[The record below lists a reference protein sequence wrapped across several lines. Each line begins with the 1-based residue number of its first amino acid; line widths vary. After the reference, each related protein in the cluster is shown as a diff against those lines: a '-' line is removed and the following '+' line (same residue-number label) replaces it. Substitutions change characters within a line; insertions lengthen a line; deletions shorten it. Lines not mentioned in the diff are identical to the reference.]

1 MNIKEAAVRYLE
13 HRSRTCGEMKAH
25 LIQKGFEMPEIQKT
39 IEELRELHYLD
50 DFQYTIAYL
59 NYGFSKG
66 KGMKLIK
73 YELYDKEVDSNTIED
88 AICSYEEEYG
98 VCLDEYEIERAIEQA
113 AKVADGALP
122 DDRMTAKI
130 ARRLSSKGYSSDV
143 IFKVIGQLGK
153 QEI

>member
-25 LIQKGFEMPEIQKT
+25 LAQKGFEEAEIQQT
-39 IEELRELHYLD
+39 IDELKQLHYLD

-88 AICSYEEEYG
+88 AMGFYEEEYG
-98 VCLDEYEIERAIEQA
+98 VCLDELEIERALDQA
-113 AKVADGALP
+113 SKITEGRQP
-122 DDRMTAKI
+122 DDKMTAKI
-130 ARRLSSKGYSSDV
+130 ARRLSSKGYSTDV
-143 IFKVIGQLGK
+143 IYKVIGQIKK

>member
-13 HRSRTCGEMKAH
+13 HRSRTCGEMRAH
-25 LIQKGFEMPEIQKT
+25 LAQKGFEAEEIRQT
-39 IEELRELHYLD
+39 VEELKALHYLD

-66 KGMKLIK
+66 KGIRLIK

-88 AICSYEEEYG
+88 AMCFYEEEYG
-98 VCLDEYEIERAIEQA
+98 VSLDDFEIERAC
-113 AKVADGALP
+113 P
-122 DDRMTAKI
+122 DEKMTAKI

-143 IFKVIGQLGK
+143 IYKVIGQIKK
-153 QEI
+153 QEL

>member
-25 LIQKGFEMPEIQKT
+25 LAQKGFEETEIQQT
-39 IEELRELHYLD
+39 IEELKQLHYLD

-66 KGMKLIK
+66 KGIKLIK
-73 YELYDKEVDSNTIED
+73 YELYDREVDSNTIED
-88 AICSYEEEYG
+88 AMSFYEEEYG
-98 VCLDEYEIERAIEQA
+98 VCLDELEIERATEQA
-113 AKVADGALP
+113 AKITEDRP
-122 DDRMTAKI
+122 IDDKMTAKI

-143 IFKVIGQLGK
+143 IYKIIGKIKK
-153 QEI
+153 QEP

>member
-1 MNIKEAAVRYLE
+1 MNIKEEAVRYLE

-25 LIQKGFEMPEIQKT
+25 LAQKGFAEDEIRQT
-39 IEELRELHYLD
+39 VEELKDIHYLD

-66 KGMKLIK
+66 KGIKLIK

-88 AICSYEEEYG
+88 AMRFYEEEYG
-98 VCLDEYEIERAIEQA
+98 VSLDDFEIERAMQQA
-113 AKVADGALP
+113 ERVTDGVRP
-122 DDRMTAKI
+122 DEKMTAKI

-143 IFKVIGQLGK
+143 IYKVIGQIKK

>member
-1 MNIKEAAVRYLE
+1 MNIKEEAVRYLE

-25 LIQKGFEMPEIQKT
+25 LAQKGFEEKKIRQT
-39 IEELRELHYLD
+39 IEELKELHYLD

-66 KGMKLIK
+66 KGIKLIK

-88 AICSYEEEYG
+88 AMCSYEEEYG
-98 VCLDEYEIERAIEQA
+98 VGLDDFEIERAMQQA
-113 AKVADGALP
+113 ERVTDGVRP
-122 DDRMTAKI
+122 DEKMTAKI

-143 IFKVIGQLGK
+143 IYKVIGQIKK